1 MHPDTPAPVPYQPTQ
16 QPTSS
21 RPQSRTVVVLAVTLG
36 VLLTIWI
43 VGSILLIQF
52 VPDLGELPGGNPST
66 DPTRTP

>member
-1 MHPDTPAPVPYQPTQ
+1 MNPYATPPQ
-16 QPTSS
+16 QHTP
-21 RPQSRTVVVLAVTLG
+21 RRQQSRAVVVLAVTLG

-52 VPDLGELPGGNPST
+52 VPDLGELPGSNPST